1 MKVIKYA
8 GAALAFM
15 AGAACQTAQTE
26 ASVENYAT
34 GGETVISVD
43 AVLAAETAVESALVS
58 GDTAALEKHLADD
71 LLFHHGDAWLEGG
84 DFIFDDTKLSMLEV
98 AQSGNYTLR
107 ENLESDVQVHGDV
120 AITRGLM
127 KGQLKREGELLTF
140 RTRYL
145 RVYKLNDGAWQLLTH
160 FTTKL
165 YLDGREPLQANG

>member
-1 MKVIKYA
+1 MKLIKYTGVA
-8 GAALAFM
+8 LLLLAVSACQSVETGAA
-15 AGAACQTAQTE
+15 AQ
-26 ASVENYAT
+26 SNAT
-34 GGETVISVD
+34 GGEIAIGVD
-43 AVLAAETAVESALVS
+43 AVLAAEAVIEEALVS

-84 DFIFDDTKLSMLEV
+84 DFIFDDTKASMLKV
-98 AQSGNYTLR
+98 AESGNYTLR
-107 ENLESDVQVHGDV
+107 ENLESDVQIHGDV

-145 RVYKLNDGAWQLLTH
+145 RVYKKRDRAWQLLTH

-165 YLDGREPLQANG
+165 YLDGREPL